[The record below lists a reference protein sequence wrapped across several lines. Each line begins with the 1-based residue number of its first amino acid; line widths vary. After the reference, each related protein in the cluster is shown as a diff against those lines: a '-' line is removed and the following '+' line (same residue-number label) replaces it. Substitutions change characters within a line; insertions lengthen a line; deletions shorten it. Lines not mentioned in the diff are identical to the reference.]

1 MSKAT
6 KKEVVKEV
14 KVIEPTTGTSEVKE
28 VKQQQQATKTIT
40 TCKGN
45 TVTYKAVS
53 NRALKAKITA
63 FSDAQRTKVVAEFD
77 TFVDAKKWLEVTN
90 VGTSLENAS
99 ATGKMSRGY
108 YWKVVM

>member
-1 MSKAT
+1 MTKQT

-14 KVIEPTTGTSEVKE
+14 KVIEPTTATSEVKE
-28 VKQQQQATKTIT
+28 VKPQQAATKTIT

-45 TVTYKAVS
+45 VITYKAVS

-63 FSDAQRTKVVAEFD
+63 YSDAKRTQVVAEFE

>member
-1 MSKAT
+1 MTKQT

-28 VKQQQQATKTIT
+28 VKQQQPATKTIT

-45 TVTYKAVS
+45 VITYKAVS

-63 FSDAQRTKVVAEFD
+63 YSDAQRTKIVAEFD

-90 VGTSLENAS
+90 VGNSLENAS
-99 ATGKMSRGY
+99 ATGKISRGY
-108 YWKVVM
+108 YWRVVM

>member
-1 MSKAT
+1 MTKTT

-28 VKQQQQATKTIT
+28 VKQQQPATKTIT

-45 TVTYKAVS
+45 VITYKAVS

-63 FSDAQRTKVVAEFD
+63 FSDAQRTKVVAQFE
-77 TFVDAKKWLEVTN
+77 TFVDAKKWLEVSN
-90 VGTSLENAS
+90 VGNSLENAS
-99 ATGKMSRGY
+99 ATGKISRGY

>member
-1 MSKAT
+1 MTKQT

-14 KVIEPTTGTSEVKE
+14 KIIEPTTGVTEVKE
-28 VKQQQQATKTIT
+28 VKQQTGLTKTIT

-45 TVTYKAVS
+45 KVTYKAVS

-63 FSDAQRTKVVAEFD
+63 YSDAQRTQIVAQFD

-90 VGTSLENAS
+90 VGNSLENAS

>member
-1 MSKAT
+1 MTKQT
-6 KKEVVKEV
+6 KKETVKEV
-14 KVIEPTTGTSEVKE
+14 KVIEPATATSEVKE
-28 VKQQQQATKTIT
+28 VKQQTGATKTIT

-45 TVTYKAVS
+45 VITYKAVS

-63 FSDAQRTKVVAEFD
+63 FSDAQRTKVVAQFD

>member
-1 MSKAT
+1 MTKAT
-6 KKEVVKEV
+6 KKVVVEEV
-14 KVIEPTTGTSEVKE
+14 KVVEPTTNTSEVKE
-28 VKQQQQATKTIT
+28 VKPQEAATKTIT

-45 TVTYKAVS
+45 VITYKAVS

-63 FSDAQRTKVVAEFD
+63 FSDAQRTKVVAEFN

-90 VGTSLENAS
+90 VGNSLENAS

>member
-1 MSKAT
+1 MTKQT

-28 VKQQQQATKTIT
+28 VKQQQPATKTIT

-45 TVTYKAVS
+45 VITYKAVS

-63 FSDAQRTKVVAEFD
+63 YSDAQRTKIVAEFD

-90 VGTSLENAS
+90 VGNSLENAS
-99 ATGKMSRGY
+99 ATGKISRGY